1 MLCASPLPGS
11 YTGDAIWLKCVDMLD
26 KWGIKSSELHCF
38 VTDNAANMEKAMTDG
53 GYTNVGYFAYTL
65 QLVIHVQI
73 HDSLCIKEYTAGIK
87 DFLNSVDYLRHYEGL
102 SFNAVSW
109 LKHSEQQH
117 ISDICGEVDA
127 FSIPALCA

>member
-53 GYTNVGYFAYTL
+53 GYTNVGCFAHTL
-65 QLVIHVQI
+65 QLVIH
-73 HDSLCIKEYTAGIK
+73 DSIL
-87 DFLNSVDYLRHYEGL
+87 SQHY
-102 SFNAVSW
+102 VR
-109 LKHSEQQH
+109 
-117 ISDICGEVDA
+117 DILANC
-127 FSIPALCA
+127 